1 MATRRISTGAV
12 NGDLLSDQD
21 IRNVEV
27 ASAINLWA
35 SSVSNGDLIGLR
47 LDRTIIMDDGECN
60 IEVSADVIDT
70 GRDQLIFNSVVG
82 RGRIR
87 MPIPAVTTELQALIS
102 VEPLL

>member
-1 MATRRISTGAV
+1 MATRRISTAAV

-35 SSVSNGDLIGLR
+35 ASVSNGDLIGLR

-87 MPIPAVTTELQALIS
+87 MPIPAVTTEIQALIS